1 MMRVME
7 PVAIP
12 DSLQT
17 IAQIGI
23 AFAGFSGLVISFR
36 RKAGPLSVVHKYRLR
51 VLLTLAFGAMFLSL
65 LPDLLQHLD
74 VTARRLW
81 RVATLVAAVYSCV
94 FLAWWYAA
102 SRHML
107 RLVPEIFS
115 RFALLRMT
123 LGHLAIMVLL
133 CVAAAGYLEPYAP
146 GVFLAALAWY
156 LLHSAQQF
164 SRMLFVQPHNDG
176 L

>member
-1 MMRVME
+1 MIGGMA

-23 AFAGFSGLVISFR
+23 GFAGFSGLVIAFR
-36 RKAGPLSVVHKYRLR
+36 RKAGPLSAVHKYRLR
-51 VLLTLAFGAMFLSL
+51 VLLALAFGAMFLAL
-65 LPDLLQHLD
+65 LPDLLHHLD
-74 VTARRLW
+74 VPARRLW
-81 RVATLVAAVYSCV
+81 RVVTLVAAVYSCA

-102 SRHML
+102 SRQML

-123 LGHLAIMVLL
+123 CGHLAVIVLL
-133 CVAAAGYLEPYAP
+133 LATATGYLEPYAP
-146 GVFLAALAWY
+146 GVYLAALAWY

-164 SRMLFVQPHNDG
+164 SRMLFVQPHGDG
-176 L
+176 H

>member
-1 MMRVME
+1 MMRGMT
-7 PVAIP
+7 PGAIP

-23 AFAGFSGLVISFR
+23 AFAGFSGLVIAFR
-36 RKAGPLSVVHKYRLR
+36 RNSGPLSVVHKYRLR
-51 VLLTLAFGAMFLSL
+51 ILLALAFGAMFLAL

-74 VTARRLW
+74 VTPRRLW
-81 RVATLVAAVYSCV
+81 RVATLVGAAYSCT
-94 FLAWWYAA
+94 FLGWWYAA
-102 SRHML
+102 SRQMVQ
-107 RLVPEIFS
+107 LVPEIFS

-123 LGHLAIMVLL
+123 LGHVAVIALLLAV
-133 CVAAAGYLEPYAP
+133 AAGYLEPYAS

-164 SRMLFVQPHNDG
+164 SRMLFIQPHNDS